1 MKSRILLAILLT
13 CSIVVLAQE
22 KIYIHKSD
30 KMTLGALISET
41 DSIYFNNNQTTTYF
55 KIGDTL
61 AQYPVEEIDSLT
73 FGPDSDTI
81 FVIYNGSDV
90 TVINPLAFEGV
101 AIDVSGSDVTVN
113 SVSEKQDIN
122 FCLSGS
128 TTNGMFKIYTAK
140 RYMLILNGVSIT
152 NPDGPA
158 INVQT
163 GKNTSVVL
171 ADGKTNTLT
180 DGVTYAG
187 PPAGEDQ
194 KGTFFSESKLK
205 FYGTGT
211 LIVSSHG
218 SAQHAICS
226 DDEVE
231 IDDGVIT
238 ITSAAKDGIHGHD
251 GVLIDGG
258 TINITSSEDG
268 IDGDLGII
276 DISGGF
282 ITTTNNSDNVNGISC
297 DSILTISG
305 GVISITVAGDQ
316 SKGINST
323 LQDTLS
329 GGDITIHNSGDAV
342 LVQSGSGYDPAY
354 CDAIKSNASVNLT
367 GASITIVASG
377 KASRGISSDTDI
389 NMTAGSVQVTSTGNG
404 ATYTNSQGVLDAYVA
419 NCFNANNNLSIL
431 GGTVTTSSSGSGGK
445 GFNVSSGLTIGTFD
459 SSPTVSIT
467 TTGTKVHISG
477 SGQNSQDAEAK
488 AVKVDNTVVINNGVI
503 TIASADDGIK
513 TGNSITVNG
522 GDITVSNCYE
532 GFEGPYITIN
542 GGTVRV
548 HSSDDAFNATFGNG
562 GENDDNSMLSV
573 TGGYVVLT
581 PQQGDGLDGN
591 GDMHY
596 TGGKIIVHGPQNAPE
611 VGMDYNGTCNMDGG
625 FMVISG
631 SNSNM
636 TQAPSTSSGQYS
648 VKVMM
653 NQSLSST
660 TLFHIQDANGNTLL
674 TFQPSKT
681 YYSIVFSSEDLQQGQ
696 TYSIYTGG
704 TCTGT
709 VLDGLY
715 DGGVYSGGTF
725 KKSFTVNSKVTNV
738 NF

>member
-1 MKSRILLAILLT
+1 MKSRILLAILIT
-13 CSIVVLAQE
+13 CSVAVIAQE
-22 KIYIHKSD
+22 KMYIHKSD

-41 DSIYFNNNQTTTYF
+41 DSIYFNNDQTITYF

-61 AQYPVEEIDSLT
+61 AYYPLTEIDSLT

-101 AIDVSGSDVTVN
+101 TVNVSGSDVTVN
-113 SVSEKQDIN
+113 SISEVQDIYY
-122 FCLSGS
+122 CLSGS
-128 TTNGMFKIYTAK
+128 TANGMFKIYTAK
-140 RYMLILNGVSIT
+140 RYNLILSGVSIT

-163 GKNTSVVL
+163 GKNTSVYLVE
-171 ADGKTNTLT
+171 GKTNTLT
-180 DGVTYAG
+180 DGATYAE

-194 KGTFFSESKLK
+194 KGTFFGESKLK

-211 LIVSSHG
+211 LVINSHG

-231 IDDGVIT
+231 IDEGVIT
-238 ITSAAKDGIHGHD
+238 INSAAKDGIHGQD

-258 TINITSSEDG
+258 TINITSAEDG
-268 IDGDLGII
+268 IDGDLGKV

-297 DSILTISG
+297 DSTLTISG

-316 SKGINST
+316 SKGINCT
-323 LQDTLS
+323 FPVTLS
-329 GGDITIHNSGDAV
+329 GGDISIHNSGDAV

-354 CDAIKSNASVNLT
+354 SVAIKSNAEVNIS
-367 GASITIVASG
+367 GANITIVASG

-389 NMTAGSVQVTSTGNG
+389 IMTSGTVQITSSGNG
-404 ATYTNSQGVLDAYVA
+404 ATYTNTQGVLDAYVA
-419 NCFNANNNLSIL
+419 TCFNAAENLTIS
-431 GGTVTTSSSGSGGK
+431 GGTVTTTSSGSGGK
-445 GFNVSSGLTIGTFD
+445 GINVSSGLTIGTFD
-459 SSPTVSIT
+459 SSPTIHIT
-467 TTGTKVHISG
+467 TTGAKVHISG
-477 SGQNSQDAEAK
+477 GGQNSQDAEAK

-513 TGNSITVNG
+513 TGNSITMNG
-522 GDITVSNCYE
+522 GDLTISNCYE

-542 GGTVRV
+542 GGTVHV
-548 HSSDDAFNATFGNG
+548 HSTDDAFNATFGSG
-562 GENDDNSMLSV
+562 GENDDNSMLAI
-573 TGGYVVLT
+573 TGGYVMLS

-591 GDMHY
+591 GDMHF
-596 TGGKIIVHGPQNAPE
+596 TGGTIIVHGPQGAPE
-611 VGMDYNGTCNMDGG
+611 VGMDYNGTCNMDAG
-625 FMVISG
+625 FLVISG
-631 SNSNM
+631 TNSNM
-636 TQAPSTSSGQYS
+636 TQAPSNSSAQYS

-653 NQSLSST
+653 NQSQSNS
-660 TLFHIQDANGNTLL
+660 TLFHIQDANANDIL
-674 TFQPSKT
+674 TFQPART
-681 YYSIVFSSEDLQQGQ
+681 YYSIVFSSTDLQQGQ

-709 VLDGLY
+709 VMDGLY
-715 DGGVYSGGTF
+715 TGGVYSGGTF
-725 KKSFTVNSKVTNV
+725 KKSFTISSKVTNV